1 MADVAGIDTPGTG
14 SRTLAGL
21 GGGIQFTVVT
31 ARFEAGYMRTINPS
45 AGDNRGN
52 FFLRLTFQNLF

>member
-1 MADVAGIDTPGTG
+1 M
-14 SRTLAGL
+14 

-31 ARFEAGYMRTINPS
+31 ARFEAGYMRTLNPS
-45 AGDNRGN
+45 SGDDRGN